1 MHSLL
6 KSTVLGVGLLAGVSA
21 TAHAQSVST
30 VPPTSPA
37 TAPTATTAPV
47 VSSAKIYPNPGRN
60 TEWIEEHH
68 QATESAKIYPNPGR
82 NSEWVEGHSQAT
94 ETDNDR
100 GRHPYSGG
108 HFGPPPN

>member
-1 MHSLL
+1 MQSLL
-6 KSTVLGVGLLAGVSA
+6 KSMVLGVGLLAGVSV
-21 TAHAQSVST
+21 TAYAQSVST

-37 TAPTATTAPV
+37 TAPTATTPPV

-60 TEWIEEHH
+60 TEWNEER
-68 QATESAKIYPNPGR
+68 Y
-82 NSEWVEGHSQAT
+82 QAT

-100 GRHPYSGG
+100 GRHPYTVG